1 VIFYCRCET
10 EGAFPASIAAMSDN
24 LFQEEDIM
32 TRDTLLESAQADE
45 GLWAGAASASVV
57 ETGEVEI
64 AGHRYV
70 TADRLAGILGVTVR
84 TLARW
89 NAARIGPPKIS
100 IGKTVL
106 FDVAKLPDWLATRE
120 THPTRKTRH

>member
-1 VIFYCRCET
+1 MNSNVT
-10 EGAFPASIAAMSDN
+10 SVPDKPKSG
-24 LFQEEDIM
+24 
-32 TRDTLLESAQADE
+32 LE
-45 GLWAGAASASVV
+45 AGVSQTVLT

-70 TADRLAGILGVTVR
+70 TAERLASMLGVTVR

-89 NAARIGPPKIS
+89 NASRIGPPKIT

-106 FDVAKLPDWLATRE
+106 FDLAKLPDWLATRE
-120 THPTRKTRH
+120 TPPTRNTRH

>member
-1 VIFYCRCET
+1 MTIRS
-10 EGAFPASIAAMSDN
+10 ALSPDN
-24 LFQEEDIM
+24 PDPGNLMVGVSQ
-32 TRDTLLESAQADE
+32 LKLA
-45 GLWAGAASASVV
+45 

-64 AGHRYV
+64 AGHHYV
-70 TADRLAGILGVTVR
+70 TAPRLASILGVTGR

-106 FDVAKLPDWLATRE
+106 YDVSKLPDWLASRE
-120 THPTRKTRH
+120 AQYPGRSNCQRASR

>member
-1 VIFYCRCET
+1 MNSNITSV
-10 EGAFPASIAAMSDN
+10 P
-24 LFQEEDIM
+24 
-32 TRDTLLESAQADE
+32 DE
-45 GLWAGAASASVV
+45 PKSGLKAGVSQTMLA

-64 AGHRYV
+64 AGRRYV
-70 TADRLAGILGVTVR
+70 TADRLASIFGVTVR

-89 NAARIGPPKIS
+89 NASRIGPPKIS

-106 FDVAKLPDWLATRE
+106 FDLAKLPDWLATRE

>member
-1 VIFYCRCET
+1 
-10 EGAFPASIAAMSDN
+10 
-24 LFQEEDIM
+24 M
-32 TRDTLLESAQADE
+32 TRNTASTPTQADWE
-45 GLWAGAASASVV
+45 VLAGVSQSTLA

-64 AGHRYV
+64 AGHHYV
-70 TADRLAGILGVTVR
+70 TAQRLASMLSVTER

-106 FDVAKLPDWLATRE
+106 YDVSKLPDWLASRE
-120 THPTRKTRH
+120 AHPTRKTRH

>member
-1 VIFYCRCET
+1 MPV
-10 EGAFPASIAAMSDN
+10 AFHERTDVMNCNVTSVPEKPKSG
-24 LFQEEDIM
+24 
-32 TRDTLLESAQADE
+32 LE
-45 GLWAGAASASVV
+45 AGVSRTILA

-70 TADRLAGILGVTVR
+70 TAERLAGMLGVTVR

-89 NAARIGPPKIS
+89 SASRIGPPKIS

-106 FDVAKLPDWLATRE
+106 FDLAKLPGWLATRE
-120 THPTRKTRH
+120 NRPTRNTRH

>member
-1 VIFYCRCET
+1 MT
-10 EGAFPASIAAMSDN
+10 SDTV
-24 LFQEEDIM
+24 F
-32 TRDTLLESAQADE
+32 ESAKADSRP
-45 GLWAGAASASVV
+45 LAGAPSAPPA

-64 AGHRYV
+64 AGHHYV
-70 TADRLAGILGVTVR
+70 TAQRLANMLSVTER

-106 FDVAKLPDWLATRE
+106 YDVSKLPDWLATRE